1 MRYSNMNTTALKEYI
16 LSGKADTKLRRLYG
30 SSNVALQKERY
41 AKAIDKFTELFGDS
55 EDVRIF
61 SVPGRTEVSG
71 NHTDHNRG
79 RVLAASIDLDII
91 AVAAADDSGYIRVK
105 SEGFDMDEVAI
116 DVLEPDPATYFT
128 SGAIIKGMCKGFEN
142 EGNKYTSFH
151 AYTTSNV
158 YKGSGLSSSAAFE
171 VMVGNILRTLCG
183 EKVSDIEI
191 ACISQY
197 AENVFFG
204 KPCGL
209 MDQLACAVGG
219 FIAIDFENPGKPKI
233 ESVKFDLSKAG
244 YSLCIVDTGGNH
256 ADLNEDYASVPAEM
270 KQVAKFFGK
279 SVLREVSKNDLIA
292 SMPALREKCGDR
304 AILRALHYINENKR
318 VLIQTEALKKHDLE
332 TFFALVKESGDSS
345 FKFLQNVYTTKNVN
359 EQGLSL
365 ALELA
370 EEYLSRMTVPC
381 ACRVHGGGFAGTI
394 QAFVPSAYSQ
404 GFAALM
410 ELLFGEGKC
419 HILHVRSEGAICII

>member
-1 MRYSNMNTTALKEYI
+1 MQMNTSALKTYI
-16 LSGKADTKLRRLYG
+16 ESGKADAKLRRLYG
-30 SSNVALQKERY
+30 ASKVSSQKERY
-41 AKAIDKFTELFGDS
+41 INAIDKFTELFGDS

-91 AVAAADDSGYIRVK
+91 AVAAADETGTIRIK
-105 SEGFDMDEVAI
+105 SEGFDMDEVCI
-116 DVLEPDPATYFT
+116 ETLEPDPDLYFK
-128 SGAIIKGMCKGFEN
+128 SAALIKGMCRGFADKGY
-142 EGNKYTSFH
+142 KYTGFH

-171 VMVGNILRTLCG
+171 VMVGNILRTLCN
-183 EKVSDIEI
+183 EEVSDVEI
-191 ACISQY
+191 AAISQF

-219 FIAIDFENPGKPKI
+219 FIAIDFEDPKDPKV
-233 ESVKFDLSKAG
+233 ESIKFDLSKAG

-304 AILRALHYINENKR
+304 AILRALHFINENKR
-318 VLIQTEALKKHDLE
+318 VLTQIEALKKHDLE
-332 TFFALVKESGDSS
+332 TFFRLVKESGDSS

-370 EEYLSRMTVPC
+370 EEFLSRMSVPC

-394 QAFVPSAYSQ
+394 QAFVPSNYAQ

-410 ELLFGEGKC
+410 ELLFGEGRC

>member
-1 MRYSNMNTTALKEYI
+1 M
-16 LSGKADTKLRRLYG
+16 
-30 SSNVALQKERY
+30 
-41 AKAIDKFTELFGDS
+41 
-55 EDVRIF
+55 RIF

-91 AVAAADDSGYIRVK
+91 AVAAPDDSGTIRIK
-105 SEGFDMDEVAI
+105 SEGFDMDEVSI
-116 DVLEPDPATYFT
+116 DNLEPDPEKYFT
-128 SGAIIKGMCKGFEN
+128 SGAIISGMCRGFADR
-142 EGNKYTSFH
+142 GYKYTSFH

-171 VMVGNILRTLCG
+171 VMVGNILRTLCKQ
-183 EKVSDIEI
+183 KVTDVEI
-191 ACISQY
+191 ASISQF

-219 FIAIDFENPGKPKI
+219 FISIDFKDPSEPLI
-233 ESVKFDLSKAG
+233 ESIKFDLSKAG
-244 YSLCIVDTGGNH
+244 YALCIVDTGGNH

-279 SVLREVSKNDLIA
+279 TALREVSKNDLIA
-292 SMPALREKCGDR
+292 SMPAVRLHCGDR
-304 AILRALHYINENKR
+304 AVLRALHFINENKR
-318 VLIQTEALKKHDLE
+318 VAVQTEALKNHDLE
-332 TFFALVKESGDSS
+332 TFFKLVKESGDSS
-345 FKFLQNVYTTKNVN
+345 FKFLQNVYTTKNVQ

-370 EEYLSRMTVPC
+370 EEYLARMSVPC

-394 QAFVPSAYSQ
+394 QAFVPAAYAQ

-410 ELLFGEGKC
+410 ELLFGDGRC
-419 HILHVRSEGAICII
+419 HILHVRSEGAICMI